1 MEGEVLELTDREA
14 LAGSVLEQL
23 DMQSHGSRAG
33 QPQQQVHD
41 GAEAVLVQQAAR
53 RLGLLLGKKLG
64 GKGMRI
70 KLSPHAIALQVC
82 LDRLLLFQECRAQA
96 SHPPCR
102 ALCAEL

>member
-41 GAEAVLVQQAAR
+41 GAEAVLVQQAAEP
-53 RLGLLLGKKLG
+53 LGLLLGKKL
-64 GKGMRI
+64 KGQ
-70 KLSPHAIALQVC
+70 ANQ
-82 LDRLLLFQECRAQA
+82 LL
-96 SHPPCR
+96 
-102 ALCAEL
+102 